1 MRWHSG
7 GLDSPHLC
15 WDSFLG
21 PSDWDPAIGTQRLGP
36 SDWDPAIG
44 IPTGIQCSATFATL
58 RPVTSIQS
66 PALSPV
72 TSIPAIF
79 SFRWVNDLSFWSDS
93 VLIYH
98 GLGRPAFRCQPRH
111 ASIVLEC
118 RRLTRFLPCTSGKQ
132 VRFRVGVGVIDRAEL
147 RWDLVRHSLSGV
159 FVRDGYPK

>member
-7 GLDSPHLC
+7 SLDSPNLC

-21 PSDWDPAIGTQRLGP
+21 PSDWDPAIGTQRLGS

-44 IPTGIQCSATFATL
+44 IQRLGSSDWDPCRDSVFGDVRDMTPSHQ
-58 RPVTSIQS
+58 P
-66 PALSPV
+66 
-72 TSIPAIF
+72 PAIF
-79 SFRWVNDLSFWSDS
+79 SFRWVNDLSFRSDS

-98 GLGRPAFRCQPRH
+98 GLGRPALRCQPRH